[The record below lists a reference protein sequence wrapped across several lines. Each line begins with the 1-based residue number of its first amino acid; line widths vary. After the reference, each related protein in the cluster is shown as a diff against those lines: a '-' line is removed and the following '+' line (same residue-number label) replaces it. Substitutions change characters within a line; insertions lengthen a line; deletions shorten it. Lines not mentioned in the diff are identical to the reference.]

1 MKKQPLQRARL
12 LAQMGFFALFAVTPI
27 FDLLRYD
34 LTERHAYFLTHP
46 WHIGLDELLAGTG
59 DPLNAATNLILYLF
73 LPILGTLA
81 LIIGIAWKWGRLY
94 CGWLCPHFSVV
105 ETINRLMLRATGKH
119 SVWDK
124 KQSPPWEADG
134 TPMPRDP
141 RYWLAVVPAAIGF
154 AFTWAVVLLTYLMPP
169 FQVYH
174 GLLTFTLYR
183 GEVIFLSAATTV
195 LTLEFLFA
203 RHLFCRYGCAI
214 GIFQSFAWIVNKKA
228 MVVGFDRKRLTDC
241 ASCMQGCG
249 TAGNTTLARINRHA
263 AEKSNSVP
271 SHLDAAP
278 PSGCSDANLFSTSG
292 NSVAETLATSG
303 VASTGPRPV
312 EPAPPSGCSGANLF
326 SASGNSVAGT
336 LAAFGVASTGPR
348 PVEPAPPSGS
358 ACDAVCPMRLKPR
371 NVKRWMFACT
381 QCGQCISACATV
393 NRDNPNGQLL
403 RWVSNEAAK
412 RNEAGFSALSNTDE
426 DAGGKI

>member
-12 LAQMGFFALFAVTPI
+12 LAQMAFFALFTVTPI

-34 LTERHAYFLTHP
+34 LTERHAYFLTRP

-59 DPLNAATNLILYLF
+59 DPLSAAANLILYLF
-73 LPILGTLA
+73 LPILGTLG
-81 LIIGIAWKWGRLY
+81 LIIAVAWKWGRLY

-124 KQSPPWEADG
+124 KQTPPWEPDG

-154 AFTWAVVLLTYLMPP
+154 AFAWAVVLLTYLMPP
-169 FQVYH
+169 FQVYN

-241 ASCMQGCG
+241 ASCMKGCG
-249 TAGNTTLARINRHA
+249 TAGNTTLARTSRHD
-263 AEKSNSVP
+263 AEN
-271 SHLDAAP
+271 
-278 PSGCSDANLFSTSG
+278 
-292 NSVAETLATSG
+292 
-303 VASTGPRPV
+303 
-312 EPAPPSGCSGANLF
+312 SGAV
-326 SASGNSVAGT
+326 SGT
-336 LAAFGVASTGPR
+336 L
-348 PVEPAPPSGS
+348 EPAPPSGS

-403 RWVSNEAAK
+403 RWVSDEAA
-412 RNEAGFSALSNTDE
+412 RQNEAGFSALSNTDE

>member
-12 LAQMGFFALFAVTPI
+12 LAQMGFFALFTVTPI

-34 LTERHAYFLTHP
+34 LTERHAYFLTRP
-46 WHIGLDELLAGTG
+46 WHIGLDALLAGTG
-59 DPLNAATNLILYLF
+59 DPLSAAANLILYLF

-81 LIIGIAWKWGRLY
+81 LIIGVAWKWGRLY

-124 KQSPPWEADG
+124 KQTPPWEPDG
-134 TPMPRDP
+134 TPMPRDR

-154 AFTWAVVLLTYLMPP
+154 AFAWAVVLLTYLMPP

-214 GIFQSFAWIVNKKA
+214 GISQSFAWIVNKKA

-249 TAGNTTLARINRHA
+249 TAGNTVLARQALR
-263 AEKSNSVP
+263 ESSDPLVP
-271 SHLDAAP
+271 S
-278 PSGCSDANLFSTSG
+278 
-292 NSVAETLATSG
+292 
-303 VASTGPRPV
+303 
-312 EPAPPSGCSGANLF
+312 SGCSGANHL
-326 SASGNSVAGT
+326 SAAGSSPAGT
-336 LAAFGVASTGPR
+336 LAASGVASTGPR

-403 RWVSNEAAK
+403 RWVNGSAAQ